1 MRGRASGDSQPQFR
15 APLLA
20 SERHAMREAV
30 ASRWRQG
37 RIDMDTTDPGTDN
50 RNEADARA
58 PAAREPATP
67 RSTTMGSSLIKNTG
81 ETLRTAASTGG
92 ELVKRLTPKAMDALE
107 TGAGLAQKA
116 GRMAKNAAPKAL
128 AALEAGTKLAVV
140 QKGGALALKGGKLAA
155 KAIKRNPMLTAAVV
169 VAGAGA
175 ALLIRRRRKKAEAEA
190 AGRSTKSL
198 TPTNKRGAAASKTAS
213 KKAASKSTTKTAARK
228 AAPRKRATAG
238 TGAATSASKH

>member
-1 MRGRASGDSQPQFR
+1 
-15 APLLA
+15 
-20 SERHAMREAV
+20 
-30 ASRWRQG
+30 
-37 RIDMDTTDPGTDN
+37 
-50 RNEADARA
+50 
-58 PAAREPATP
+58 
-67 RSTTMGSSLIKNTG
+67 MGGSLIKNTG

-128 AALEAGTKLAVV
+128 AVLEAGTKLAVV
-140 QKGGALALKGGKLAA
+140 QKGGAMALKGGKLAA
-155 KAIKRNPMLTAAVV
+155 TAIKRNPMLTAAVV
-169 VAGAGA
+169 GAGAGA

-198 TPTNKRGAAASKTAS
+198 TPTNKRGATASKTAS
-213 KKAASKSTTKTAARK
+213 KKAASKSTTKKAAARK
-228 AAPRKRATAG
+228 AAPKKRSTTG